1 MQFTDTIKVQALHYE
16 PNYAVISDKAFI
28 VDTDGNITDEVDDEK
43 TAELL
48 SQGEYDENGDPVEPV
63 QTWVVFGKEKNAIIF
78 PNSKANKMGLADG
91 KDFVYSYE
99 VIVKL
104 KKALYSL
111 LPKEG
116 DRVWLQKS
124 DGTISKDMEVK
135 GFVTLKK
142 RYLKLW
148 L

>member
-1 MQFTDTIKVQALHYE
+1 MNFTDTIKVQALHYE
-16 PNYAVISDKAFI
+16 PNYAVVSDKAFI
-28 VDTDGNITDEVDDEK
+28 VDDSGNITATVDDEK

-48 SQGEYDENGDPVEPV
+48 SQGVYDENGDPVEPV
-63 QTWVVFGKEKNAIIF
+63 RTWVVFGKEKNAIIF
-78 PNSKANKMGLADG
+78 PNNKANKMSLADG
-91 KDFVYSYE
+91 QEFVYSYE

-111 LPKEG
+111 IPKQG
-116 DRVWLQKS
+116 DRVWLHKS
-124 DGTISKDMEVK
+124 DDTINKDMEVK
-135 GFVTLKK
+135 GFLTLKK

>member
-1 MQFTDTIKVQALHYE
+1 MNFTDTIKVQALHYE
-16 PNYAVISDKAFI
+16 PNYAVIDNKAFV
-28 VDTDGNITDEVDDEK
+28 VDDDGNITDTVDDEK

-48 SQGEYDENGDPVEPV
+48 AVGEYDSEGNPVEPI

-78 PNSKANKMGLADG
+78 PNSKADKITLADG

-99 VIVKL
+99 VVVKL
-104 KKALYSL
+104 KKSLYSL
-111 LPKEG
+111 LPKQG
-116 DRVWLQKS
+116 DRVLIQKS
-124 DGTISKDMEVK
+124 DGTIKKDMEVK
-135 GFVTLKK
+135 GFVTLKQ

>member
-1 MQFTDTIKVQALHYE
+1 MNFIDTIKVQALHYE
-16 PNYAVISDKAFI
+16 PNYAVIGDKAFI
-28 VDTDGNITDEVDDEK
+28 IDTDGNITDTVDEEK
-43 TAELL
+43 TSELL
-48 SQGEYDENGDPVEPV
+48 QQGEYDENGDPVEPAR
-63 QTWVVFGKEKNAIIF
+63 TWVVFGKEKNAIIF
-78 PNSKANKMGLADG
+78 PNSKANKVSLADG
-91 KDFVYSYE
+91 KDFIYSYE
-99 VIVKL
+99 VIIKL

-116 DRVWLQKS
+116 DRVWLHKS
-124 DGTISKDMEVK
+124 DGTINKDMEVK